1 VSLLNQSN
9 PPKLAQPMPFT
20 KITSA
25 LWLLMGLILQ
35 PSMGQIAT
43 TRSANPSPLHTSV
56 FLTKK
61 KDSKSTKHR
70 SQTKHRAARKSQG
83 PAREESFEEV
93 FPPGHKFTPEEKA
106 EASTLGVYFANSLW
120 KDAYKL
126 STKSV
131 KQHPERWWLQA
142 AAAAAAANLNR
153 PKDVI
158 AAVDEAI
165 RTNNGDANRGNL
177 TELKVLKAN
186 AQSRLGQKSA
196 AISTFLEAANTSPK
210 DPYSRAGAAW
220 IYATA
225 ADAQIRNGAT
235 AVTLATEAAKLSH
248 EKDATILDVLAAA
261 YAEQGNFAEAQHWE
275 GKAILSGD
283 SLDIPY
289 YQRRLQSYQANK
301 PWRENSK

>member
-1 VSLLNQSN
+1 
-9 PPKLAQPMPFT
+9 MRFT
-20 KITSA
+20 KIASVLWLVIGFALPPVIANTSA
-25 LWLLMGLILQ
+25 NNQ
-35 PSMGQIAT
+35 PSPAK
-43 TRSANPSPLHTSV
+43 LSV
-56 FLTKK
+56 FLAKNKTSGKK
-61 KDSKSTKHR
+61 SAAKGRSK
-70 SQTKHRAARKSQG
+70 TKHRAARKGQG

-93 FPPGHKFTPEEKA
+93 FPPGHKFTPDEKA
-106 EASTLGVYFANSLW
+106 EASTLGTYFGNAMW

-131 KQHPERWWLQA
+131 KLHPDRWWLHAARA
-142 AAAAAAANLNR
+142 AAASNLNR

-158 AAVDEAI
+158 DAVDSAI

-186 AQSRLGQKSA
+186 ALSRLGQKSA
-196 AISTFLEAANTSPK
+196 AISTFLEAASTSPR

-225 ADAQIRNGAT
+225 NDPQVRNGT
-235 AVTLATEAAKLSH
+235 NAVTLAAAAAKLSH

-261 YAEQGNFAEAQHWE
+261 YAEQGDFALAQKWE

-283 SLDIPY
+283 SDDIPY
-289 YQRRLQSYQANK
+289 YQHRLSFYQARK

>member
-1 VSLLNQSN
+1 
-9 PPKLAQPMPFT
+9 MRFT
-20 KITSA
+20 KITTAFWLVTGLA
-25 LWLLMGLILQ
+25 LPPVMAEA
-35 PSMGQIAT
+35 ST
-43 TRSANPSPLHTSV
+43 TASGNLKPAKFSV
-56 FLTKK
+56 FVTKK
-61 KDSKSTKHR
+61 KAKSTSKHR
-70 SQTKHRAARKSQG
+70 SHHRAARKSQG

-106 EASTLGVYFANSLW
+106 EASTLGTYFANAMW

-142 AAAAAAANLNR
+142 ARAAAATNLNR

-158 AAVDEAI
+158 DAVDQAI

-186 AQSRLGQKSA
+186 ALSRLGQKSA

-225 ADAQIRNGAT
+225 TDAQIRNGAT

-248 EKDATILDVLAAA
+248 EKDATVLDVLAAA
-261 YAEQGNFAEAQHWE
+261 YAEQGNFALAQKWE
-275 GKAILSGD
+275 GKAILAGD
-283 SLDIPY
+283 SDDIPF
-289 YQRRLQSYQANK
+289 YQHRLGYYQANK

>member
-1 VSLLNQSN
+1 
-9 PPKLAQPMPFT
+9 MRFT

-25 LWLLMGLILQ
+25 IWLVAGLLL
-35 PSMGQIAT
+35 PPVMAE
-43 TRSANPSPLHTSV
+43 PSPVAASSLSSAKSSV

-61 KDSKSTKHR
+61 KKASANTKKR
-70 SQTKHRAARKSQG
+70 KSQTKHRAARKSQG

-106 EASTLGVYFANSLW
+106 EASTLGTYFANSMW
-120 KDAYKL
+120 KDAYNL
-126 STKSV
+126 STKSA
-131 KQHPERWWLQA
+131 KQHPERWWLHA
-142 AAAAAAANLNR
+142 ARAAAAANLNR

-158 AAVDEAI
+158 SAVDDAI

-177 TELKVLKAN
+177 TELRVLKAN
-186 AQSRLGQKSA
+186 ALSRLGQKSA
-196 AISTFLEAANTSPK
+196 AISTFLQAASTSPR

-225 ADAQIRNGAT
+225 ADPQIRNGT
-235 AVTLATEAAKLSH
+235 NAVTLATEAAKLSH

-261 YAEQGNFAEAQHWE
+261 YAEQGNFALARKWE

-283 SLDIPY
+283 SDDIPY
-289 YQRRLQSYQANK
+289 YQHRLSFYQANK

>member
-1 VSLLNQSN
+1 
-9 PPKLAQPMPFT
+9 MRFT
-20 KITSA
+20 KIASA
-25 LWLLMGLILQ
+25 LCLVTGIALQ
-35 PSMGQIAT
+35 PVIAET
-43 TRSANPSPLHTSV
+43 STFVSGEPGPIKSSV
-56 FLTKK
+56 FVTKNTSGSTKK
-61 KDSKSTKHR
+61 GSKSSSKRR

-106 EASTLGVYFANSLW
+106 EASTLGTYFANAMW

-131 KQHPERWWLQA
+131 KQHPDRWWLHAARA
-142 AAAAAAANLNR
+142 AAATNLNR

-186 AQSRLGQKSA
+186 ALSRLGQKSA
-196 AISTFLEAANTSPK
+196 AISTFLEAANTSPR

-225 ADAQIRNGAT
+225 GDAQIRDGAK
-235 AVTLATEAAKLSH
+235 AVSFATEAAKLSH

-261 YAEQGNFAEAQHWE
+261 YAEQGNFALAQKWE

-283 SLDIPY
+283 SDDIPY
-289 YQRRLQSYQANK
+289 YQHRLGYYQSNK

>member
-1 VSLLNQSN
+1 LNY
-9 PPKLAQPMPFT
+9 PVPMRFAKVT
-20 KITSA
+20 GA
-25 LWLLMGLILQ
+25 LWLLTSLVLPPVVAKTS
-35 PSMGQIAT
+35 PSLRASSNSAT
-43 TRSANPSPLHTSV
+43 V

-61 KDSKSTKHR
+61 TSKSKSTNKRR
-70 SQTKHRAARKSQG
+70 SAGKHRAAKKSQG

-93 FPPGHKFTPEEKA
+93 FPPGHKFTPEEKQ
-106 EASTLGVYFANSLW
+106 EASLLGTYFGNAMW

-131 KQHPERWWLQA
+131 KQHPDRWWLQA
-142 AAAAAAANLNR
+142 ARAAAAANLNR

-177 TELKVLKAN
+177 TELKILKAN
-186 AQSRLGQKSA
+186 AQSRLGQKGA
-196 AISTFLEAANTSPK
+196 AINTFIEAANLSPR
-210 DPYSRAGAAW
+210 DAYSRAGAAW

-225 ADAQIRNGAT
+225 TDAQIRNGAQ
-235 AVTLATEAAKLSH
+235 AVALATQAAKLSG

-261 YAEQGNFAEAQHWE
+261 YAEQGDFAMAQHWE

-283 SLDIPY
+283 SDDIPY
-289 YQRRLQSYQANK
+289 YQRRLAFYQANK
-301 PWRENSK
+301 QWRENSR

>member
-1 VSLLNQSN
+1 VSVLNHSK
-9 PPKLAQPMPFT
+9 PSKLVKPMPFT

-25 LWLLMGLILQ
+25 LWLLTGLVL
-35 PSMGQIAT
+35 PPTMAQIVTAG
-43 TRSANPSPLHTSV
+43 SENPSPANTSV

-61 KDSKSTKHR
+61 AGTSKHR
-70 SQTKHRAARKSQG
+70 SQTKHRAAKKSQG

-142 AAAAAAANLNR
+142 ARAAAAANLNR

-196 AISTFLEAANTSPK
+196 AISTFVEAANTSPK

-225 ADAQIRNGAT
+225 ADAQIRNGGT

-261 YAEQGNFAEAQHWE
+261 YAEQGNFSLAQQWE

-283 SLDIPY
+283 SQDIPY

>member
-1 VSLLNQSN
+1 
-9 PPKLAQPMPFT
+9 MPFT

-25 LWLLMGLILQ
+25 LWLLTGLVL
-35 PSMGQIAT
+35 PPTMAQIAT
-43 TRSANPSPLHTSV
+43 TGSENPSPANTSV

-61 KDSKSTKHR
+61 AGTSKHR
-70 SQTKHRAARKSQG
+70 SQTKHRAAKKSQG

-142 AAAAAAANLNR
+142 ARAAAAANLNR

-158 AAVDEAI
+158 VAVDEAI

-196 AISTFLEAANTSPK
+196 AISTFVEAANTSPK

-248 EKDATILDVLAAA
+248 EKESTILDVLAAA
-261 YAEQGNFAEAQHWE
+261 YAEQGNFSLAQQWE

-283 SLDIPY
+283 SQDIPY
-289 YQRRLQSYQANK
+289 YQRRLQFYQANK

>member
-1 VSLLNQSN
+1 VNANVERVLSLN
-9 PPKLAQPMPFT
+9 PELMRFT
-20 KITSA
+20 KIASVFWLVTGFALPPVIANTSA
-25 LWLLMGLILQ
+25 
-35 PSMGQIAT
+35 T
-43 TRSANPSPLHTSV
+43 ANNNLGPAKRSV
-56 FLTKK
+56 FVAKK
-61 KDSKSTKHR
+61 AGKSTAKGR
-70 SQTKHRAARKSQG
+70 SKTKHRAARKSQG

-93 FPPGHKFTPEEKA
+93 FPPGHKFTPDEKA
-106 EASTLGVYFANSLW
+106 EASILGTYFANAMW

-131 KQHPERWWLQA
+131 KQHPERWWLHA
-142 AAAAAAANLNR
+142 ARAAAAANLNR

-158 AAVDEAI
+158 DAVDSAI

-186 AQSRLGQKSA
+186 ALSRMGQKSA
-196 AISTFLEAANTSPK
+196 AISTFLEAASTSPR

-225 ADAQIRNGAT
+225 ADAPIRNGAT
-235 AVTLATEAAKLSH
+235 AVTLATEAAKLSY

-261 YAEQGNFAEAQHWE
+261 YAEQGNFALAQKWE

-283 SLDIPY
+283 SDDIPY
-289 YQRRLQSYQANK
+289 YQHRLGYYQARK

>member
-1 VSLLNQSN
+1 MIARR
-9 PPKLAQPMPFT
+9 KRFT

-25 LWLLMGLILQ
+25 FWLLSGLVLQ
-35 PSMGQIAT
+35 PALAQPSSRGGDT
-43 TRSANPSPLHTSV
+43 PSPTRSSL

-61 KDSKSTKHR
+61 NPSGDTKKSSSKHKSL
-70 SQTKHRAARKSQG
+70 TKHRAAKKSQG
-83 PAREESFEEV
+83 PAREQTFEEI

-106 EASTLGVYFANSLW
+106 EASTLGTYFGNSLW

-142 AAAAAAANLNR
+142 ARAAAAANLNR

-158 AAVDEAI
+158 DAVDQAI

-177 TELKVLKAN
+177 AQLKVLKAN
-186 AQSRLGQKSA
+186 ALSRLGQKSA
-196 AISTFLEAANTSPK
+196 AISTFIDAANTSPR
-210 DPYSRAGAAW
+210 DPFSRAGAAW

-225 ADAQIRNGAT
+225 SDAQIRNGT
-235 AVTLATEAAKLSH
+235 NAVTLAAEAAKFSN

-261 YAEQGNFAEAQHWE
+261 YAEQGNFALAQKWE

-283 SLDIPY
+283 SEDIPY
-289 YQRRLQSYQANK
+289 YQRRLQSYQMNK

>member
-1 VSLLNQSN
+1 
-9 PPKLAQPMPFT
+9 MRFT
-20 KITSA
+20 KVIGA
-25 LWLLMGLILQ
+25 LWVVAGLALQ
-35 PSMGQIAT
+35 PVMAE
-43 TRSANPSPLHTSV
+43 RSSNGNGSPVKVSV
-56 FLTKK
+56 FVTKK
-61 KDSKSTKHR
+61 KASTKKAGKSSSKRR
-70 SQTKHRAARKSQG
+70 SQHRAARKSQG

-106 EASTLGVYFANSLW
+106 EASTLGTYFANAMW

-126 STKSV
+126 STKSA

-142 AAAAAAANLNR
+142 ARAAAASNLNR

-158 AAVDEAI
+158 NAVDEAI

-177 TELKVLKAN
+177 TELKVLKGN
-186 AQSRLGQKSA
+186 ALSRLGQKSA
-196 AISTFLEAANTSPK
+196 AIGTFLEAANTSPR

-220 IYATA
+220 IYATT
-225 ADAQIRNGAT
+225 ADVQIRNGAK
-235 AVTLATEAAKLSH
+235 AVALATEAAKLSR

-261 YAEQGNFAEAQHWE
+261 HAEQGDFTQAQKWE

-283 SLDIPY
+283 SDDIPY
-289 YQRRLQSYQANK
+289 YQHRLANYQANK